1 MTSKVPYTID
11 QINVDNICYTDIKST
26 DKKTIVYLK
35 YMDHNKLKNIVFQT
49 PNLLSVYNVK
59 EKESITTLDV
69 PLVGKSDNK
78 IAKFVHFLNS
88 IDNKI
93 IKDAKTNSKW
103 FKLFSHH
110 KTMKYQKIIRE
121 SEDPQYS
128 DGIIRFKILKT
139 NDFNTIVQINN
150 KKVDSM
156 ILNND
161 PERLSNNHW
170 VKSILEI
177 YAIWIN
183 DNGFGLFIRPILMD
197 FKMNQSIAY
206 NYKMID
212 SSEGDDIDDGL
223 CTIQDNTPYK
233 IIQETAT
240 ASESVFIKSE
250 NDLVASIVELPPMS
264 QGSFERDNIST
275 HNSDVNDN
283 KLFSEKLENIPV
295 NQSTTTPINNL
306 SSSTSKSSTKS
317 KKLSTKSNSS
327 ELNQSQSKKLLE
339 KAKIELESSS
349 SDCDETAHELG
360 MTTSISE

>member
-1 MTSKVPYTID
+1 MTSKVPYLID
-11 QINVDNICYTDIKST
+11 QINIDNICYTDIKST
-26 DKKTIVYLK
+26 DKKTIIYLK
-35 YMDHNKLKNIVFQT
+35 YMDHTKLKNIVFQT

-59 EKESITTLDV
+59 EKDSITTLDV

-78 IAKFVHFLNS
+78 IDKFVHFLNS

-150 KKVDSM
+150 KKVNP
-156 ILNND
+156 IVLNND

-197 FKMNQSIAY
+197 FKMNHSIAY

-212 SSEGDDIDDGL
+212 SSESDDIDDGL
-223 CTIQDNTPYK
+223 CTIQDNTAYK
-233 IIQETAT
+233 IIQETVT

-250 NDLVASIVELPPMS
+250 NDLVASIVELPP
-264 QGSFERDNIST
+264 
-275 HNSDVNDN
+275 NSDVNDN
-283 KLFSEKLENIPV
+283 KLSFEQLENIQV
-295 NQSTTTPINNL
+295 DQSVTTPINNL
-306 SSSTSKSSTKS
+306 SSSTSKSSG
-317 KKLSTKSNSS
+317 SNR
-327 ELNQSQSKKLLE
+327 SQSKKILE

-349 SDCDETAHELG
+349 SECDETAHELG

>member
-26 DKKTIVYLK
+26 DKKTIIYLK
-35 YMDHNKLKNIVFQT
+35 YMDRNKLKNIVFQT

-59 EKESITTLDV
+59 EKDSITTLDV

-150 KKVDSM
+150 KKVDPM
-156 ILNND
+156 VLNND

-233 IIQETAT
+233 IIQDTVE
-240 ASESVFIKSE
+240 SESVFIKSE
-250 NDLVASIVELPPMS
+250 NDLVASIVELPP
-264 QGSFERDNIST
+264 
-275 HNSDVNDN
+275 NSDIPDN
-283 KLFSEKLENIPV
+283 KTSSDKLENIQV
-295 NQSTTTPINNL
+295 DQLSTTPINNL
-306 SSSTSKSSTKS
+306 SSSISKSSAKSKKSSTKS
-317 KKLSTKSNSS
+317 KNSSTKSKNSS
-327 ELNQSQSKKLLE
+327 AKSKNSSSSNESQVLE
-339 KAKIELESSS
+339 KTKIELESSS
-349 SDCDETAHELG
+349 SECDETAHELG